1 MGIKVL
7 PINFLSML
15 LVYALV
21 LLVAPCLGLVPLPT
35 KDSLEALYT
44 STNGAN
50 WNDATNWLQGD
61 PCDQQWF
68 GVECTPDGT
77 AVVGLN
83 LSSNNL
89 DGTLV
94 ELDLPLLGDLYV
106 STLSSLTLPVGGR
119 ESLGV

>member
-1 MGIKVL
+1 MLTNQTIA
-7 PINFLSML
+7 LSML
-15 LVYALV
+15 LVYTLL

-77 AVVGLN
+77 AVVGLD
-83 LSSNNL
+83 LGSNNL
-89 DGTLV
+89 NGTLV
-94 ELDLPLLGDLYV
+94 ELDLPLLGILYV
-106 STLSSLTLPVGGR
+106 ALSSHRTAPTFIYFLYFIF
-119 ESLGV
+119 